1 MFHACVR
8 RLAFAGPRGLVSPW
22 PPDPAAVP
30 PVVSGRPHESVDVHG
45 SGGRLR
51 VVPADGAVLEVAASR
66 LPPRTRRYLGRNSR
80 LGLAAVARLLDDG
93 SLSTGERERTALYA
107 ATFRGAW
114 DPPGTQAM
122 LESAGVDRAGTRP
135 RAAAALEEY
144 RARRTAV
151 QYLLAMETAVPG
163 QVSAAL
169 GLRGPVHA
177 LTCPGAAGGAQ
188 ALARAALAI
197 RRSDAPA
204 AVALAV
210 LTAEDAPAVAEYL
223 DGTRDARPAIVECA
237 AAALLVPADR
247 GPGPLLAV
255 AGERFEPATN
265 RDGTVVDPWPGPV
278 GPFLELAGGLA
289 ARPGGGELEI
299 RGALGHRVRFRWGS
313 GS

>member
-1 MFHACVR
+1 
-8 RLAFAGPRGLVSPW
+8 
-22 PPDPAAVP
+22 
-30 PVVSGRPHESVDVHG
+30 
-45 SGGRLR
+45 LR
-51 VVPADGAVLEVAASR
+51 VARADDAVLEVAGSR
-66 LPPRTRRYLGRNSR
+66 LPPRTRRYLGRNSG
-80 LGLAAVARLLDDG
+80 LGLAAVSRVLEDVP
-93 SLSTGERERTALYA
+93 LSADERERTALYA

-114 DPPGTQAM
+114 DPPGTRAI
-122 LESAGVDRAGTRP
+122 LESAGVDRAGARP

-188 ALARAALAI
+188 ALARAALAVH
-197 RRSDAPA
+197 RSDAPA

-247 GPGPLLAV
+247 GPGPRLAV
-255 AGERFEPATN
+255 AAERFEPATG
-265 RDGTVVDPWPGPV
+265 RDANAVDPWAGPV
-278 GPFLELAGGLA
+278 APLLELAGGLA
-289 ARPGGGELEI
+289 ARPGGGTLQV
-299 RGALGHRVRFRWGS
+299 RGALGHRFRFRWGADS
-313 GS
+313 